1 MSKKLVQV
9 LEYLIAGKQD
19 KAKDLLHQVFI
30 EKARKIHEDIMS
42 QDDMDDDV
50 MGGDEGD
57 DFRHDVMGK
66 HNDHLR
72 GISDEIDNEETM
84 AEEEGDELDDMSGED
99 DVDVEDD
106 DMMDPAMGG
115 GDDDMGDD
123 DMGGDMPDDDMADD
137 DMGDMDKEGMSSIE
151 DTIGD
156 LEDALAELKAEFDR
170 LEGGEEGDVEPD
182 MDGDEDMGDD
192 DVTADDDMEPD
203 MDGDEDM
210 GDDDVT
216 ADDDMEPD
224 MDSEDDTDSS
234 EGDNDEEMDESWLDE
249 DWDDLAEAIELEKVK
264 VPTSGEVGSGTFNSA
279 DANAKAKSPIAT
291 SQTSRMGAKPISVK
305 DAPHRNYER
314 ETAPT
319 SKSMDLSNRRKTAMT
334 GMGKVN
340 KEGNNPGA
348 MINKTKSEFGADT
361 VGKDSPFTKPIR
373 K

>member
-19 KAKDLLHQVFI
+19 KAKALLHQVFI

-42 QDDMDDDV
+42 HDDMEEDDV
-50 MGGDEGD
+50 MGGDMGD

-84 AEEEGDELDDMSGED
+84 AEEEGDDMDDMGGD

-115 GDDDMGDD
+115 EDEMTGD
-123 DMGGDMPDDDMADD
+123 
-137 DMGDMDKEGMSSIE
+137 
-151 DTIGD
+151 
-156 LEDALAELKAEFDR
+156 
-170 LEGGEEGDVEPD
+170 EEGDDV
-182 MDGDEDMGDD
+182 DGEMSDDEEG
-192 DVTADDDMEPD
+192 DDMEPK
-203 MDGDEDM
+203 GDE
-210 GDDDVT
+210 
-216 ADDDMEPD
+216 
-224 MDSEDDTDSS
+224 
-234 EGDNDEEMDESWLDE
+234 EEMDESWLDE
-249 DWDDLAEAIELEKVK
+249 DWDELAEAIELEKVK
-264 VPTSGEVGSGTFNSA
+264 VPTSGEVGSGTYNSA

-305 DAPHRNYER
+305 DTPHRNYER

-334 GMGKVN
+334 GMGKVS
-340 KEGNNPGA
+340 KEGNSPNA

-361 VGKDSPFTKPIR
+361 VGKDSPLTKPIR

>member
-19 KAKDLLHQVFI
+19 KAKALLHQVFI

-42 QDDMDDDV
+42 NDDMEEDDV
-50 MGGDEGD
+50 MGGDMGD

-84 AEEEGDELDDMSGED
+84 AEEEGDDMDDMGGD

-115 GDDDMGDD
+115 EDEMTGD
-123 DMGGDMPDDDMADD
+123 
-137 DMGDMDKEGMSSIE
+137 
-151 DTIGD
+151 
-156 LEDALAELKAEFDR
+156 
-170 LEGGEEGDVEPD
+170 EEGDDV
-182 MDGDEDMGDD
+182 DGEMSDDEEG
-192 DVTADDDMEPD
+192 DDMEPK
-203 MDGDEDM
+203 GDE
-210 GDDDVT
+210 
-216 ADDDMEPD
+216 
-224 MDSEDDTDSS
+224 
-234 EGDNDEEMDESWLDE
+234 EEMDESWLDE
-249 DWDDLAEAIELEKVK
+249 DWDELAEAIELEKVK
-264 VPTSGEVGSGTFNSA
+264 VPTSGEVGSGTYNSA

-305 DAPHRNYER
+305 DTPHRNYER

-334 GMGKVN
+334 GMGKVS
-340 KEGNNPGA
+340 KEGNSPNA

-361 VGKDSPFTKPIR
+361 VGKDSPLTKPIR

>member
-42 QDDMDDDV
+42 HDDMEEDDV
-50 MGGDEGD
+50 LGGDMGD

-66 HNDHLR
+66 HNDHLE

-84 AEEEGDELDDMSGED
+84 AEEEGDEDMDDMGGD

-106 DMMDPAMGG
+106 DMMDPATGG
-115 GDDDMGDD
+115 MDSDD
-123 DMGGDMPDDDMADD
+123 DMGGDDMDDMVGD
-137 DMGDMDKEGMSSIE
+137 DMDKEGMSSIE

-170 LEGGEEGDVEPD
+170 LEGGEAGE
-182 MDGDEDMGDD
+182 GDEDMDDMGGDD
-192 DVTADDDMEPD
+192 MDDMGGDD
-203 MDGDEDM
+203 MDTGSEDDESDDEAGDEDNTAE
-210 GDDDVT
+210 DDD
-216 ADDDMEPD
+216 ASPSPE
-224 MDSEDDTDSS
+224 
-234 EGDNDEEMDESWLDE
+234 EGDEEMDESWLDE

-264 VPTSGEVGSGTFNSA
+264 VPTSGEVGSGTYNSS
-279 DANAKAKSPIAT
+279 DANAKSKSPIAT

-305 DAPHRNYER
+305 DTPHRNYER

-319 SKSMDLSNRRKTAMT
+319 SKSMDLSNRRKTATT
-334 GMGKVN
+334 GMGKVS
-340 KEGNNPGA
+340 KEGNSPNA
-348 MINKTKSEFGADT
+348 MINKTKSEFGTDT
-361 VGKDSPFTKPIR
+361 VGKDSPFTKSIR

>member
-19 KAKDLLHQVFI
+19 KAKALLHQVFI

-42 QDDMDDDV
+42 HDDMEEDDV
-50 MGGDEGD
+50 MGGDMGD

-84 AEEEGDELDDMSGED
+84 AEEEGDDM
-99 DVDVEDD
+99 
-106 DMMDPAMGG
+106 
-115 GDDDMGDD
+115 D
-123 DMGGDMPDDDMADD
+123 DMGGDDMD
-137 DMGDMDKEGMSSIE
+137 DMDKEGMSSIE

-170 LEGGEEGDVEPD
+170 LEGGEEGE
-182 MDGDEDMGDD
+182 D
-192 DVTADDDMEPD
+192 DVAGDDMEPD
-203 MDGDEDM
+203 MDGEEE
-210 GDDDVT
+210 G
-216 ADDDMEPD
+216 DDMEPK
-224 MDSEDDTDSS
+224 
-234 EGDNDEEMDESWLDE
+234 GDEEEMDESWLDE
-249 DWDDLAEAIELEKVK
+249 DWDELAEAIELEKVK
-264 VPTSGEVGSGTFNSA
+264 VPTSGEVGSGTYNSA

-305 DAPHRNYER
+305 DTPHRNYER

-334 GMGKVN
+334 GMGKVS
-340 KEGNNPGA
+340 KEGNSPNA

-361 VGKDSPFTKPIR
+361 VGKDSPLTKPIR